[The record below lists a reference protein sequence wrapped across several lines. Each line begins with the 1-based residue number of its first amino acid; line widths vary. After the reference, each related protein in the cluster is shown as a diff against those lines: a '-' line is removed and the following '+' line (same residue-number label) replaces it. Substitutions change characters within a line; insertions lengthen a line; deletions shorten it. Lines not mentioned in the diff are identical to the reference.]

1 MEEGMEER
9 KDGRRNRGREGW
21 RKELKEGEGRES
33 ERRGEEGRKEVEYDP
48 QNLPPSLHPSSFKIK
63 TIDARDGQK
72 RKCFSSSFPKVAP
85 FTFP

>member
-1 MEEGMEER
+1 MEG
-9 KDGRRNRGREGW
+9 GRNRGREGW

-33 ERRGEEGRKEVEYDP
+33 ERRGEEGRRWSMIP

-72 RKCFSSSFPKVAP
+72 LKCFSSSFPKVAP
-85 FTFP
+85 LTFP